1 MYLWVAW
8 WNIVKQLRGTC
19 SRVRTFLWLGVV
31 LVGFTIRGDLLGVTS
46 IIRALGLLE
55 CSYDRLLDFFH
66 SRALSIQKLTQTWI
80 HIVVKYLPLLRRNG
94 RIVLV
99 GDGIKIPKAGK
110 KMPAV
115 KKLFQESES
124 NTKPQYIFGHSYQA
138 VAILA
143 GVMPSIFAV
152 PLISRIHDGIV
163 LSNRDHRT
171 LLDKMVALL
180 HGLTVQYPYYFVAD
194 AYYACKTVIRGVLKK
209 GNHLISRVKTNAV
222 AYEPAKKGKKKG
234 KRGRKKRY
242 GKKIKLVTLF
252 KDRENIE
259 EAQSPLHDEKGILLR
274 YIVKDLIWRRAGVMV
289 RFVAVMHPTKGNIL
303 LMSTDLSLSA
313 LEIIELYGL
322 RFKIE
327 YSFKQAVRQIGV
339 YSYHFWMRN
348 MKPQKRKRKNQHLH
362 RDTEKYREAVLRKVD
377 AYHRF
382 VQIGIIA
389 QGLLQYL
396 ACCHTKLVW
405 NSFGSWIRTIRP
417 GIVPSEMVTAIAMKN
432 SFPEFL
438 AGSRKKVIL
447 TKFIVDN
454 IDIERTEGARLVA

>member
-1 MYLWVAW
+1 MHLWFEW
-8 WNIVKQLRGTC
+8 WKIVLQLRDAC
-19 SRVRTFLWLGVV
+19 SRCRTFLWLGVV
-31 LVGFTIRGDLLGVTS
+31 LAGFTIRVDLLGVTS
-46 IIRALGLLE
+46 IVRALGLIE

-66 SRALSIQKLTQTWI
+66 SNALSIQKLTQAWI
-80 HIVVKYLPLLRRNG
+80 NIALKNLPLLKRNE

-99 GDGIKIPKAGK
+99 GDGIKIPKSGK

-124 NTKPQYIFGHSYQA
+124 NTKPSYIFGHSFQT
-138 VAILA
+138 VGLLA
-143 GVMPSIFAV
+143 GIMPGIFAI
-152 PLISRIHDGIV
+152 PLISRIHEGLI

-171 LLDKMVALL
+171 LMDKMVELL
-180 HGLTVQYPYYFVAD
+180 LLIATQYPYYFVAD
-194 AYYACKTVIRGVLKK
+194 TYYACKTVVHGVLKD

-222 AYEPAKKGKKKG
+222 AYELARPKKCKG
-234 KRGRKKRY
+234 KRGRKRMY
-242 GKKIKLVTLF
+242 GKKIKLITLF
-252 KDRENIE
+252 NKVEMME
-259 EAQSPLHDEKGILLR
+259 KAQSPLHDEKGIMIRFL
-274 YIVKDLIWRRAGVMV
+274 VQDLIWRRAAVMV
-289 RFVAVMHPTKGNIL
+289 RFVAVVHPTKGKVL

-327 YSFKQAVRQIGV
+327 LSFKQAVREIGA
-339 YSYHFWMRN
+339 YSYHFWMKD
-348 MKPQKRKRKNQHLH
+348 MKKIKRSGKNQYLH
-362 RDTEKYREAVLRKVD
+362 RNTEKYRKAVLRKID

-417 GIVPSEMVTAIAMKN
+417 GILPSEMVTSIAMRN
-432 SFPEFL
+432 TFPEFL
-438 AGSRKKVIL
+438 AGSNEKVNL
-447 TKFIVDN
+447 VKFIVER
-454 IDIERTEGARLVA
+454 IDIARTEGARLVA

>member
-1 MYLWVAW
+1 MRLWFEW
-8 WNIVKQLRGTC
+8 WKIVLQLRNAC
-19 SRVRTFLWLGVV
+19 SRYRTFLWLGVV
-31 LVGFTIRGDLLGVTS
+31 LAGFTIRVDLLGVTS
-46 IIRALGLLE
+46 IIRALGLIE

-66 SRALSIQKLTQTWI
+66 SKALSIQKLTQVWI
-80 HIVVKYLPLLRRNG
+80 NIALKYLPLLKRNG

-99 GDGIKIPKAGK
+99 GDGIKIPKSGK

-124 NTKPQYIFGHSYQA
+124 NTKPSYIFGHSYQA
-138 VAILA
+138 VAVLA
-143 GVMPSIFAV
+143 GIMPGIFAI
-152 PLISRIHDGIV
+152 PLISRIHEGLI

-171 LLDKMVALL
+171 LMDKMVELL
-180 HGLTVQYPYYFVAD
+180 MFIATQYPYYFVAD
-194 AYYACKTVIRGVLKK
+194 TYYACKTIIHGVLEN

-222 AYEPAKKGKKKG
+222 AYELARPQKRKG
-234 KRGRKKRY
+234 KRGRKRMY
-242 GKKIKLVTLF
+242 GNKIKLITLF
-252 KDRENIE
+252 NKVEIME
-259 EAQSPLHDEKGILLR
+259 EAQSPLHDEKGIMIHFL
-274 YIVKDLIWRRAGVMV
+274 VQDLIWRRAAVMV
-289 RFVAVMHPTKGNIL
+289 RFVAVVHPTKGKVL

-327 YSFKQAVRQIGV
+327 LSFKQAVREIGA
-339 YSYHFWMRN
+339 YSYHFWMKN
-348 MKPQKRKRKNQHLH
+348 MKKIKRNGKNQYLH
-362 RDTEKYREAVLRKVD
+362 RNTEKYRKAVLRKID

-417 GIVPSEMVTAIAMKN
+417 GILPSEMVTSIAMRN
-432 SFPEFL
+432 TFPEFL
-438 AGSRKKVIL
+438 AGSNEKVNL
-447 TKFIVDN
+447 TKFIVER
-454 IDIERTEGARLVA
+454 IDISRTEGIRLIA